1 MRAQIGQNVDPRLGV
16 LDFSPQA
23 DAARTDAASRIA
35 LGSAIGEALT
45 DYKARRDDDKT
56 KRDLAGKISGGKSAF
71 MLDFLGLDD
80 NDDVK
85 GISSDEVYDVI
96 KNANAKE
103 IADLYKTFFLAEK
116 KAEAE
121 LKASQVKAGKVNYG
135 NMNSM
140 TKFFEEN
147 DNLSRDTK
155 NGFIVDKKKKVI
167 PFNDPRIKE
176 LQNDPS
182 FGRVFYGYKNAPNY
196 SEDEDNSS
204 SNKKIEIL

>member
-1 MRAQIGQNVDPRLGV
+1 
-16 LDFSPQA
+16 
-23 DAARTDAASRIA
+23 
-35 LGSAIGEALT
+35 
-45 DYKARRDDDKT
+45 
-56 KRDLAGKISGGKSAF
+56 
-71 MLDFLGLDD
+71 
-80 NDDVK
+80 
-85 GISSDEVYDVI
+85 
-96 KNANAKE
+96 
-103 IADLYKTFFLAEK
+103 
-116 KAEAE
+116 
-121 LKASQVKAGKVNYG
+121 
-135 NMNSM
+135 M

-182 FGRVFYGYKNAPNY
+182 FDKVFYGYKNAPNY